1 METFRKIIAGF
12 FFISIA
18 SMIILFIMKHW
29 IESLVAFAIAG
40 LCFGV
45 LVQTSKI
52 GDDEPWH
59 KWWF

>member
-12 FFISIA
+12 FFIDIA

-40 LCFGV
+40 LCFVV

-52 GDDEPWH
+52 GDDEPWPW
-59 KWWF
+59 WWF

>member
-12 FFISIA
+12 FFIDIA

-40 LCFGV
+40 LCFVV
-45 LVQTSKI
+45 LLQTSKI